1 MSRIQIADI
10 QSTGTALFQGNESFL
25 NELQPVEAHAIY
37 GGKKCTGGK
46 SSGGKSSGGCKV
58 GKSSFNKSTGK
69 SKSYNNDCGGP
80 LPLLS

>member
-1 MSRIQIADI
+1 MSKIQIADL

-46 SSGGKSSGGCKV
+46 KSGGCKV

-69 SKSYNNDCGGP
+69 SKSYNSDCGGP
-80 LPLLS
+80 SPLPN